1 MKHIAYVIS
10 ICTLIIMSSAT
21 LAHAQSTDAQKAK
34 LEAELKALEAEIA
47 QHKSTITEKKTQSAS
62 LQRDI
67 TILTSKIAETKA
79 KIKAR
84 DIAISSIKEDIYEK
98 ESTIQDLSEKI
109 DRQKE
114 SLAQII
120 RKQNVL
126 DSASFVEFALA
137 KNSLS
142 DYFSDE
148 DTFSTVKYA
157 LNQSFE
163 ELGTAKDQVEEAR
176 ESLIEKKD
184 KEEALKALQEAERKK
199 TEAAQRAKDQALK
212 VTKGEEKQYTTL
224 LKEREKEAAKIR
236 TALFALRDSAGIQFG
251 TAVEYAKQAG
261 SATGV
266 RPALILAIL
275 MQESSLGANV
285 GTCYLSSANDGSGI
299 TIKTSAAKSNVM
311 HPTRDVPVFLT
322 MMAELGRDP
331 YKTRI
336 SCPLSYGYGGAMGPS
351 QFIPSTWK
359 IFAKRI
365 AGATGSSVAD
375 PWNAYHAITA
385 TGFYL
390 ADLGASSQNEF
401 DERNAACKYYSGRA
415 CSRSSEA
422 AGYGNSVM
430 KRIADIQS
438 RMDILQGN

>member
-1 MKHIAYVIS
+1 MKHIVYAVLVFV
-10 ICTLIIMSSAT
+10 LIFLSTTAPVSAQT
-21 LAHAQSTDAQKAK
+21 TDAQKAK

-47 QHKSTITEKKTQSAS
+47 GHKSVISEKKTQSAS

-67 TILTSKIAETKA
+67 SILTSKIAETKA

-98 ESTIQDLSEKI
+98 ENTIQDLSEKI
-109 DRQKE
+109 ERQKD

-137 KNSLS
+137 KNSIS

-163 ELGTAKDQVEEAR
+163 ELDSAKDEVEVVR

-199 TEAAQRAKDQALK
+199 TEAAQKAKDQALK
-212 VTKGEEKQYTTL
+212 VTKGQEKQYTTL

-261 SATGV
+261 NATGV

-299 TIKTSAAKSNVM
+299 TINTNVIKSNAM
-311 HPTRDVPVFLT
+311 HPTRDVPVFLSL
-322 MMAELGRDP
+322 MNDLGRDP

-336 SCPLSYGYGGAMGPS
+336 SCPLSFGYGGAMGPS

-359 IFAKRI
+359 MFASRI
-365 AGATGSSVAD
+365 ANATGVGIAD

-401 DERNAACKYYSGRA
+401 DERNAACRYYSGRV
-415 CSRSSEA
+415 CSRLPEA